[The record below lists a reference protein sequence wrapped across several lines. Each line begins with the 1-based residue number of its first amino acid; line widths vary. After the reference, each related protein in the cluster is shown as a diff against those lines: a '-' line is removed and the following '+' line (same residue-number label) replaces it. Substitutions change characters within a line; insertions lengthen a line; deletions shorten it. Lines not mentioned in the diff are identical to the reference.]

1 MNILNMGRE
10 LMNFQNKHFLFDFDG
25 VISQSSYALFE
36 SWRFAFRK
44 IANVDIEKSEEEYY
58 LMEGIGLQK
67 TIEILGNKYNVNP
80 SNYQSIIKLK
90 DDYFKE
96 NYTFTVYD
104 GVYEIINILKNE
116 GVKMA
121 LVTGAKKYR
130 ILENVPKNFIDQF
143 DVLITSDE
151 ASNTKPDPE
160 PYIKAAEL
168 LDVKSKDCVVVEN
181 SPVGIQAA
189 KSAGMF
195 VIALKTT
202 LSESHLSSADL
213 ILESIA
219 DLLKFIKINK

>member
-1 MNILNMGRE
+1 MNTLNKE
-10 LMNFQNKHFLFDFDG
+10 KEIMNFQNKHFLFDFDG

-36 SWRFAFRK
+36 AWRFAFRE

-58 LMEGIGLQK
+58 LMEGVGLQK

-80 SNYQSIIKLK
+80 SNYQSIIELK
-90 DDYFKE
+90 DDYFKK

-104 GVYEIINILKNE
+104 GVYEIINILKDK
-116 GVKMA
+116 GAKMA

-151 ASNTKPDPE
+151 TLNTKPDPE
-160 PYIKAAEL
+160 PYIKAAKL

-202 LSESHLSSADL
+202 LSEYHLSSADL

-219 DLLKFIKINK
+219 DLLKIIK